1 MNINNKLNLSKMIK
15 RQFKIEILLL
25 LGLVCTVTISSIGQ
39 SQSISLEEAL
49 SMARENYAGLERDRL
64 TIEQYNKLASTGL
77 PVQPTQLYISGEEFG
92 SNGQSGVHSLN
103 IQQNFYLPKASEAQ
117 RAYYRQGA
125 ALAEKQLQLTD
136 WELKREVEQAYY
148 QLLYANE
155 TRTLVAENVNL
166 YNDFLT
172 VTTAQ
177 LETGE
182 TGRLPQ
188 MAARSQLGQAQLEQE
203 HAKEAYQIALSLF
216 NQWLQSDSLYEAT
229 GNLTLPVDLL
239 KDTML
244 ANNPHLQIIQ
254 AQKELADANIET
266 QKAQLLP
273 QINSGVKLQ
282 SAFGNFPLFGYQ
294 IGVNVP
300 LFKKA
305 YQGRIEAAEVA
316 VKVQEAALKTE
327 QQKLQRKIS
336 ELQYRLEHQ
345 RHILEYLQDNLTPL
359 VNEQSAVNLQAY
371 REGEIG
377 YLEYLN
383 SLEQVVKVKQQY
395 LEALYNFH
403 ALRIEL
409 DYWLGK

>member
-1 MNINNKLNLSKMIK
+1 MKQQFFKEWVMCAVFCTIALSV
-15 RQFKIEILLL
+15 F
-25 LGLVCTVTISSIGQ
+25 GQ
-39 SQSISLEEAL
+39 IQAISLEEAL
-49 SMARENYAGLERDRL
+49 SIARKNYAGLERDRL
-64 TIEQYNKLASTGL
+64 KIEQYNKLASTGL
-77 PVQPTQLYISGEEFG
+77 PIQPTQLYISGEEFG
-92 SNGQSGVHSLN
+92 SNGQTGVHSLN
-103 IQQNFYLPKASEAQ
+103 VQQNFYLPKASKAQ

-136 WELKREVEQAYY
+136 WELKRQVEQAYY

-155 TRTLVAENVNL
+155 AQTLVIDNVSL

-172 VTTAQ
+172 VTTTQ

-188 MAARSQLGQAQLEQE
+188 MAARSRLGQAQLEQQ
-203 HAKEAYQIALSLF
+203 HAQKAYQIALSLF

-229 GNLTLPVDLL
+229 GNLTPPADLL
-239 KDTML
+239 KDTLL

-254 AQKELADANIET
+254 AQKELAAANIET

-273 QINSGVKLQ
+273 QINSGLKLQ
-282 SAFGNFPLFGYQ
+282 NAFGNFPLFGYQ

-305 YQGRIEAAEVA
+305 YQGRIEAAEVG
-316 VKVQEAALKTE
+316 VQVQEAALKTE
-327 QQKLQRKIS
+327 QQNLQRTVN
-336 ELQYRLEHQ
+336 ELQYRIESQ
-345 RHILEYLQDNLTPL
+345 RDILEYLQGDLTPL
-359 VNEQSAVNLQAY
+359 INEQSAVNLQAY

-377 YLEYLN
+377 YLEYLD

-395 LEALYNFH
+395 LEALYKFH
-403 ALRIEL
+403 VLKVEL
-409 DYWLGK
+409 DYWMGQ